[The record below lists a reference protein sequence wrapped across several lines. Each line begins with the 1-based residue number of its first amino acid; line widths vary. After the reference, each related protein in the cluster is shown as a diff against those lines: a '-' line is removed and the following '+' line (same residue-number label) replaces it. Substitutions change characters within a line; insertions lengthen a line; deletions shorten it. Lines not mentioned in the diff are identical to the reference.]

1 MRVPGANRKKAD
13 RATNTEGD
21 GDDIKYYI
29 DTARIVLGA
38 AFTKLSSVRPS
49 VRHSAASWRCGGF
62 AAVRPGGQEISID
75 CCMVGAQQ
83 QMLAVSRRPVGRKSN
98 AGGVFCKKWKIEVV
112 FR

>member
-1 MRVPGANRKKAD
+1 MRVPGANRKKAG

-49 VRHSAASWRCGGF
+49 VIRPPLAVAAGLLLC
-62 AAVRPGGQEISID
+62 GQEISID
-75 CCMVGAQQ
+75 CCTVGAQQ
-83 QMLAVSRRPVGRKSN
+83 QMLAVSRRPVGRK
-98 AGGVFCKKWKIEVV
+98 
-112 FR
+112 